1 MTDQRLPISLW
12 KYYRMNYLV
21 HAIVLLVILV
31 FAAAEQ
37 NFVIVGFCTLAI
49 VTTIIGAWLKHTPDS
64 DGSNKIFI
72 LATFCSDI
80 SHSRSGDIS
89 SLLYW

>member
-49 VTTIIGAWLKHTPDS
+49 VTTIIGAWLKHKVYLKHFEKERDKP
-64 DGSNKIFI
+64 SN
-72 LATFCSDI
+72 
-80 SHSRSGDIS
+80 SR
-89 SLLYW
+89 L